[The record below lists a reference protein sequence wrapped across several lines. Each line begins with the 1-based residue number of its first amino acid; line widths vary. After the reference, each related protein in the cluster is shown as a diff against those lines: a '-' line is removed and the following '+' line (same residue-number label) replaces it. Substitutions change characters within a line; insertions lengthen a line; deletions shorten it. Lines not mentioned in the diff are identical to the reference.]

1 MSLKARIIR
10 LLLCH
15 DPFKRPSAKELLKSE
30 YLPLSQMEESELYEV
45 LDSTISNPEGRTY
58 KHMLHRIFIQP
69 VLTVT
74 DFLYDADLFK
84 ASKADFADL
93 LSAIVLCYGS
103 LP

>member
-1 MSLKARIIR
+1 MRISVSLKAIIIR
-10 LLLCH
+10 LLLTH

-58 KHMLHRIFIQP
+58 KHMLHKIFVQP

-74 DFLYDADLFK
+74 DFLYDADLLK
-84 ASKADFADL
+84 VSKTLQLQYTYDGF
-93 LSAIVLCYGS
+93 S
-103 LP
+103 